1 MCEVFILS
9 ELFVAKTDNLNGNLV
24 VREAFT
30 MHSVRVL
37 SQNRGKGRG
46 GGGNRCGKGLK
57 GARGTRFFLGGLG
70 GLGFSRRT
78 GDYSFS
84 RRTRGTSF
92 F

>member
-70 GLGFSRRT
+70 ELG
-78 GDYSFS
+78 GS
-84 RRTRGTSF
+84 RRTRGAGGF
-92 F
+92 

>member
-30 MHSVRVL
+30 MRSVRVL
-37 SQNRGKGRG
+37 SQNRRKGR

-57 GARGTRFFLGGLG
+57 GVRGTRV
-70 GLGFSRRT
+70 FSRRAK
-78 GDYSFS
+78 GL
-84 RRTRGTSF
+84 
-92 F
+92 

>member
-9 ELFVAKTDNLNGNLV
+9 ELFVAKTDKLNGNLV

-30 MHSVRVL
+30 MRSVRVL

-46 GGGNRCGKGLK
+46 GGNRCGKGLK
-57 GARGTRFFLGGLG
+57 GARGTSFFLGGLG
-70 GLGFSRRT
+70 ELGFSGRA
-78 GDYSFS
+78 
-84 RRTRGTSF
+84 RGTGF

>member
-9 ELFVAKTDNLNGNLV
+9 ELFVAKTDKLNGNLV

-30 MHSVRVL
+30 MRSVRVL
-37 SQNRGKGRG
+37 SQNRRKGR

-57 GARGTRFFLGGLG
+57 GARGTSFFLGGLRELGVLG
-70 GLGFSRRT
+70 GLGEL
-78 GDYSFS
+78 GGS
-84 RRTRGTSF
+84 RRTRGTRF

>member
-30 MHSVRVL
+30 MRSVRVL

-57 GARGTRFFLGGLG
+57 GARGTRV
-70 GLGFSRRT
+70 FSRRA
-78 GDYSFS
+78 
-84 RRTRGTSF
+84 RGTRF

>member
-30 MHSVRVL
+30 MRSVRVL
-37 SQNRGKGRG
+37 SQNWRKGRG
-46 GGGNRCGKGLK
+46 GEIVAVKAWKEQEERE
-57 GARGTRFFLGGLG
+57 FFLGGLG

-78 GDYSFS
+78 RDTSFS
-84 RRTRGTSF
+84 
-92 F
+92 

>member
-9 ELFVAKTDNLNGNLV
+9 ELFVAKTDKLNGNLV

-30 MHSVRVL
+30 MRSVRVL
-37 SQNRGKGRG
+37 SQNRRKGR

-57 GARGTRFFLGGLG
+57 GARGTSFFLGGLG
-70 GLGFSRRT
+70 ELG
-78 GDYSFS
+78 GS
-84 RRTRGTSF
+84 RRTRGTRF

>member
-9 ELFVAKTDNLNGNLV
+9 ELFVAKTDKLNGNLV

-30 MHSVRVL
+30 MRSVRVL

-57 GARGTRFFLGGLG
+57 GVRGTRFFPGGLG
-70 GLGFSRRT
+70 ELGFSRRARET
-78 GDYSFS
+78 SFS
-84 RRTRGTSF
+84 
-92 F
+92 

>member
-46 GGGNRCGKGLK
+46 GGNRCGKGLK
-57 GARGTRFFLGGLG
+57 GARGTRV
-70 GLGFSRRT
+70 FSRRA
-78 GDYSFS
+78 
-84 RRTRGTSF
+84 RGTGGF
-92 F
+92 

>member
-30 MHSVRVL
+30 MRSVRVL

-46 GGGNRCGKGLK
+46 GGNRCGKGLK
-57 GARGTRFFLGGLG
+57 GARGTSFFLGGLG
-70 GLGFSRRT
+70 ELGFSGRA
-78 GDYSFS
+78 
-84 RRTRGTSF
+84 RGTGF